1 MIPFNLKDKN
11 SETTLQF
18 NLPSSW
24 QEITLGQ
31 MIDWEHESS
40 SGPISLC
47 KQLEILTGIEEQT
60 WLNCSI
66 LSLDKMLLPYLEWM
80 KEPVNE
86 LDFAGVPDSVVIDGE
101 TIPVPK
107 NIELKSFGQYITFKM
122 KMEEAMK
129 KNDKGELERIDIDF
143 IPLAIA
149 IYLYPESTFDD
160 IKAAAF
166 AIKVRELPFIQA
178 NTLSTF
184 FFQKFLNLEN
194 ETVNSYTTSR
204 TVSSYER
211 V

>member
-1 MIPFNLKDKN
+1 MTPFSLKDKN
-11 SETTLQF
+11 SDTELQF

-31 MIDWEHESS
+31 MIDWENESAT
-40 SGPISLC
+40 GPISFC
-47 KQLEILTGIEEQT
+47 KQLEILTGIDEDT
-60 WLNCSI
+60 WVNCSI
-66 LSLDKMLLPYLEWM
+66 LSLDKMLLPHLEWM
-80 KEPVNE
+80 KKPVNE
-86 LDFAGVPDSVVIDGE
+86 LSFAGVPDHVVIDGE

-122 KMEEAMK
+122 KMEEAIK
-129 KNDKGELERIDIDF
+129 KNDKGDFERIDINF

-149 IYLYPESTFDD
+149 IYLYPEHTFDD

-194 ETVNSYTTSR
+194 ETVSSYTMSRTTNSYVR
-204 TVSSYER
+204 G
-211 V
+211 